1 MRLLIGILALAAAA
15 GLSACSQQNKA
26 SKEAAASDVVVVAG
40 APAPAMARD
49 MAAPTESP
57 PPPPP
62 GQNGPGAKGGAL
74 LAYAYAMGIKAP
86 KDMIE
91 PLVAAHTKVC
101 FDAGPQLCQV
111 LGSSINAYN
120 DEQVSGYLSLRAEPK
135 WLAGYRAAI
144 PGDAEKAGGKITQN
158 TVNAE
163 DLTTQITDTEARLQ
177 AKIALR
183 DRIRALLE
191 RRDGTLS
198 DALQAE
204 RELANVQGEI
214 DSMTAQLEM
223 MKARVAMSALTISY
237 ETDLNKSGV
246 AINPVAE
253 AFADFG
259 RVTLESFAGIIRF
272 VSATWLPA
280 LFALGLLLLLRLLLP
295 VFWTQRK
302 KA

>member
-1 MRLLIGILALAAAA
+1 MRILMGFAAAA
-15 GLSACSQQNKA
+15 ALALSACAREQKSEEGVAQD
-26 SKEAAASDVVVVAG
+26 SIVVSG
-40 APAPAMARD
+40 APAPAMARAEA
-49 MAAPTESP
+49 MPAESP

-62 GQNGPGAKGGAL
+62 GQSAGAKGGVM
-74 LAYAYAMGIKAP
+74 LAYSYAMGVKAP
-86 KDMIE
+86 KNSIE
-91 PLVAAHTKVC
+91 PLVAAHTKIC
-101 FDAGPQLCQV
+101 FDAGPALCQV
-111 LGSSINAYN
+111 LGSSVNAYN
-120 DEQVSGYLSLRAEPK
+120 DEQISGYLSLRAEPK
-135 WLAGYRAAI
+135 WLAGYRASI
-144 PGDAEKAGGKITQN
+144 PTDAEKAGGKITQN

-183 DRIRALLE
+183 DRIKALLE

-214 DSMTAQLEM
+214 DSMTAQLEI
-223 MKARVAMSALTISY
+223 MKARVAMSSLTISY

-259 RVTLESFAGIIRF
+259 RVTLESLAGVIRF
-272 VSATWLPA
+272 VSATWFPA
-280 LFALGLLLLLRLLLP
+280 ICLLVLLYVLRLLLP
-295 VFWTQRK
+295 LFWSRK
-302 KA
+302 KKA

>member
-1 MRLLIGILALAAAA
+1 MRVLIGAMALAAAA
-15 GLSACSQQNKA
+15 GLAACSQQGKQSQEGVA
-26 SKEAAASDVVVVAG
+26 TDAVVVGG
-40 APAPAMARD
+40 APAPAMARAEA
-49 MAAPTESP
+49 MPAESP

-62 GQNGPGAKGGAL
+62 GQNAGAKGGVM
-74 LAYAYAMGIKAP
+74 LAYSYAMGVKAP
-86 KDMIE
+86 KNMIE
-91 PLVAAHTKVC
+91 PLVAAHTKICV
-101 FDAGPQLCQV
+101 DAGPALCQV
-111 LGSSINAYN
+111 LGSSVNAYN

-135 WLAGYRAAI
+135 WLAAYRASI
-144 PGDAEKAGGKITQN
+144 PVDAEKAGGKITQN
-158 TVNAE
+158 TVSAE

-183 DRIRALLE
+183 DRIKALLE

-214 DSMTAQLEM
+214 DSMTAQLEV
-223 MKARVAMSALTISY
+223 MKARVAMSSLTISY

-259 RVTLESFAGIIRF
+259 RVTLESLAGVIRF
-272 VSATWLPA
+272 VSMTWLPA
-280 LFALGLLLLLRLLLP
+280 LFVLGLLFVLRLLLP
-295 VFWTQRK
+295 LFWTRRK